1 MVAQT
6 HIEVVMPQM
15 GVSVSEGTIVK
26 WLKSEGEA
34 IKADEPL
41 LEISTDK
48 VDTEVPSPADGVLDR
63 IVKLEGETVPVGT
76 TIALVTPTDAAAGKS
91 GLLSEPVSAASSAG
105 AQETAISVPNGPG
118 GGRTFVS
125 PVVARIAAEQ
135 SIDLSLVPGSGRG
148 GRVTKKDLLD
158 HIERTVSAE
167 AETVSQPQAAP
178 APGSR
183 PQPSS
188 VPHFETPGERQE
200 RETPGERHE
209 RMSQMRLG
217 IAEHMRRSLDTAA
230 HATTVFEVD
239 MSRVVEIRTRLKP
252 EYLGTHG
259 VRLTYLSF
267 VARAT
272 VEALR
277 NWPWLNGEVRGEEVV
292 TRGFVNLSI
301 AVALDESK
309 GLIVPVIRNAEGLN
323 LLGIARAIQDLSERA
338 RAKRLVPDE
347 VQGGTFTIT
356 NPGGYGSIIGT
367 PIINQ
372 PQVAILDVEA
382 LVKRPVVI
390 SDETGADAIA
400 VRPMMNLCL
409 SFDHRLIDGAYAVQ
423 FMAEVRANL
432 QNWNEERY

>member
-1 MVAQT
+1 MATQT
-6 HIEVVMPQM
+6 HVEVIMPQM

-26 WLKSEGEA
+26 WLKSEGEE

-76 TIALVTPTDAAAGKS
+76 TIALIAPAGATTAASKGPEPARS
-91 GLLSEPVSAASSAG
+91 GIRVQEAADTAPSEP
-105 AQETAISVPNGPG
+105 E
-118 GGRTFVS
+118 GGRAFVS
-125 PVVARIAAEQ
+125 PVVARIAAEH
-135 SIDLSLVPGSGRG
+135 SVDLSLVPGSGRG

-158 HIERTVSAE
+158 HIERAVG
-167 AETVSQPQAAP
+167 AETETAPRPQA
-178 APGSR
+178 
-183 PQPSS
+183 SS
-188 VPHFETPGERQE
+188 APHFETPGERLE

-252 EYLGTHG
+252 EYLEKHG
-259 VRLTYLSF
+259 VRLTYLAF

-323 LLGIARAIQDLSERA
+323 LLGTARAIQDLSERA
-338 RAKRLVPDE
+338 RAKRLIPDE

-356 NPGGYGSIIGT
+356 NPGGFGSIIGT

-382 LVKRPVVI
+382 VVKRPVVI
-390 SDETGADAIA
+390 SDETGADAIS
-400 VRPMMNLCL
+400 VRPIMNLCL

-423 FMAEVRANL
+423 FMAEIRANL
-432 QNWNEERY
+432 QSWNEERY

>member
-1 MVAQT
+1 MATQT

-26 WLKSEGEA
+26 WLKSEGQA
-34 IKADEPL
+34 ITADEPL

-63 IVKLEGETVPVGT
+63 IVKLEGDTVPVGT
-76 TIALVTPTDAAAGKS
+76 TIALITPAGAAAGTSAAPEPVRS
-91 GLLSEPVSAASSAG
+91 GVRAPEAPETVASEP
-105 AQETAISVPNGPG
+105 E
-118 GGRTFVS
+118 GGRAFVS
-125 PVVARIAAEQ
+125 PVVARIAGEH
-135 SIDLSLVPGSGRG
+135 SLDLSLVPGSGRS

-158 HIERTVSAE
+158 YIERTAGVG
-167 AETVSQPQAAP
+167 AETAPQSETAP
-178 APGSR
+178 APAPR
-183 PQPSS
+183 PQASS
-188 VPHFETPGERQE
+188 APHFETPGERQE

-252 EYLGTHG
+252 EYLEKHG
-259 VRLTYLSF
+259 VRLTYLGF

-292 TRGFVNLSI
+292 TRGYVNLSI
-301 AVALDESK
+301 AVALDEGR

-323 LLGIARAIQDLSERA
+323 LLGIARAIQDLSGRA
-338 RAKRLVPDE
+338 RAKRLIPDE

-356 NPGGYGSIIGT
+356 NPGGFGSIMGT

-382 LVKRPVVI
+382 VVKRPVVI

-400 VRPMMNLCL
+400 VRPIMNLCL

-423 FMAEVRANL
+423 FMAELRANL